1 MSEHR
6 VITLVAA
13 LGALALI
20 ASTPLRAE
28 IFRCTDP
35 ETGKTTFSD
44 RACPD
49 RSRGDSV
56 QVGGPGGSSGEAG
69 PANGSSSARKSV
81 AGQGATTG
89 PGKYIDQARSAEKGR
104 ADTASSGI
112 ERKID

>member
-1 MSEHR
+1 MSEDR

-13 LGALALI
+13 LGALALV

-28 IFRCTDP
+28 IFRCVDP
-35 ETGKTTFSD
+35 ETGKSTFSD

-49 RSRGDSV
+49 RSQGDSV

-69 PANGSSSARKSV
+69 AANGSGSASKSV

-89 PGKYIDQARSAEKGR
+89 PGKYIGQARSAEKSR
-104 ADTASSGI
+104 ADAASSGL